1 MYYDI
6 SKRDLQKL
14 YELLIKLFNNA
25 DYDNRDV
32 LEHIRGTVNYV
43 ADLKGQK

>member
-1 MYYDI
+1 MNYDI

-25 DYDNRDV
+25 DYDNHIL
-32 LEHIRGTVNYV
+32 LEHIRETINYV
-43 ADLKGQK
+43 ADLKGNK